1 MIKRMTLM
9 LLAVG
14 VVFGGIFGFKYYIG
28 QMIEEKLGN
37 RQPPPATV
45 ATTTAEPST
54 WQPTLHAVGSLSAAR
69 GVQVSA
75 ERAGQVTGIRFRSGE
90 EVSEGELLVT
100 QNTAPEE
107 AELDRLR
114 ARRDLAETQLGR
126 VRELARKDQAS
137 DSDVDEARAEVEA
150 LKAQIR
156 RQEAIVDQKRIQ
168 APFAGVIGIRKVDLG
183 GQLEPGAPI
192 ASLQALAPLHV
203 DFTLPQ
209 ANLKDVRVGQA
220 VAFTVD
226 AHPDTTFRAEV
237 SAIEPQVSPDTRN
250 FAVQATYDN
259 ADGRLRPGMYADV
272 DVQLPEKD
280 GVITL
285 PQTAVS
291 TSPYGTSVYLVQ
303 EPEGDEENPT
313 VTQRYVTTGDRR
325 GDQVAIT
332 EGLEG
337 GEKVVTAGQMKLEE
351 GRRIKIDN
359 SVQPSNDPDPQPAN
373 R

>member
-9 LLAVG
+9 LLALG
-14 VVFGGIFGFKYYIG
+14 VVFGGVFGFKYYIG
-28 QMIEEKLGN
+28 LMIEEKLGN

-45 ATTTAEPST
+45 TTTTAGRST

-69 GVQVSA
+69 GVEVSA
-75 ERAGQVTGIRFRSGE
+75 ERAGQVTDLQFRSGA
-90 EVSEGELLVT
+90 EVAEGELLVT
-100 QNTAPEE
+100 QNTAPER

-126 VRELARKDQAS
+126 VRKLARKDQAS
-137 DSDVDEARAEVEA
+137 ESDVDQAQAELEA

-156 RQEAIVDQKRIQ
+156 RQQAVIDQKRIQ
-168 APFAGVIGIRKVDLG
+168 APFAGVIGIREVDLG
-183 GQLEPGAPI
+183 DQLQPGTPI
-192 ASLQALAPLHV
+192 ASLQALSPLHV

-209 ANLKDVRVGQA
+209 ANLRDVREGQT

-237 SAIEPQVSPDTRN
+237 SAIEPKVSPDTRN

-259 ADGRLRPGMYADV
+259 ADNRLRPGMYAEV
-272 DVQLPEKD
+272 DVQLPAKK

-285 PQTAVS
+285 PQTAIS
-291 TSPYGTSVYLVQ
+291 ASPYGSTVYVV
-303 EPEGDEENPT
+303 EEAKGDEEMAT
-313 VTQRYVTTGDRR
+313 VSQRFVTTGDRR

-332 EGLEG
+332 DGLEG
-337 GEKVVTAGQMKLEE
+337 GEEVVTAGQMKLEE
-351 GRRIKIDN
+351 GRRIRIDN